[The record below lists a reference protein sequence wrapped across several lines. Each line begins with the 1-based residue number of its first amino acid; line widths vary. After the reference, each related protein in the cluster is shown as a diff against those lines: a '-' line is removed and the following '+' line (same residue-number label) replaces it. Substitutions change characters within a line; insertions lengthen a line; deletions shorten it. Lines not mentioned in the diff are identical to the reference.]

1 MGTVS
6 CRSAEMGDVSMPKKL
21 SKALTPLQVKN
32 ANAGRHADGDGLHLL
47 VKKTGARSWVYRFML
62 DGKSRDV
69 GLSRCPEAIELLQ
82 KTGGKELS
90 LAQARDVAAIYRL
103 KVKVGIDPLAQRQE
117 AAAAAAA
124 EKQAKVAASVTFRAA
139 AEAYIQTNQ
148 DSWRNSKHRQQWKNT
163 LETYV
168 YPIMGE
174 LPVADITTPHV
185 LSILEPIWKDKP
197 ETASRVR
204 GRIEVIMDAAKVR
217 GYREGENPARW
228 RGHLAQILPARTR
241 LSRGHHKAAPYS
253 EVPDI
258 LQELQTRRAV
268 AALALEFVILT
279 AARTGEVIGA
289 TWAEFDLAKA
299 VWTIPAARMKAGRE
313 HRVPLSIRA
322 LEILQEVKKLDSTS
336 VFSGSKGG
344 QLSGMAMAM
353 LLRRMK
359 TDVTVHGF
367 RSSFRD
373 WTAECTAYPHEVCEM
388 ALAHTVGNKVEAAY
402 RRGDLFEKRRRLMED
417 WAEFCAGELAFGAD
431 VMPIGMVAQ

>member
-1 MGTVS
+1 L
-6 CRSAEMGDVSMPKKL
+6 PKKL
-21 SKALTPLQVKN
+21 SKALTPLQIKN
-32 ANAGRHADGDGLHLL
+32 AKPGRHADGDGLHLL

-82 KTGGKELS
+82 KTGGQELS
-90 LAQARDVAAIYRL
+90 LAQARDVATIYRM
-103 KVKVGIDPLAQRQE
+103 KVKIGIDPLAQRQE

-124 EKQAKVAASVTFRAA
+124 EKQAKKAASVTFRAA
-139 AEAYIQTNQ
+139 AEAYIAMNE

-168 YPIMGE
+168 YPILGN
-174 LPVADITTPHV
+174 LPVADIATPHTLAV
-185 LSILEPIWKDKP
+185 LEPIWKEIP

-204 GRIEVIMDAAKVR
+204 GRIEVVLDAAKVR
-217 GYREGENPARW
+217 GYRDGENPARW

-241 LSRGHHKAAPYS
+241 LSRGHHKAAPYAT
-253 EVPDI
+253 VPGLLRD
-258 LQELQTRRAV
+258 LHGRKAV

-289 TWAEFDLAKA
+289 TWAEVDLAKA
-299 VWTIPAARMKAGRE
+299 IWTIPADRMKAGRE
-313 HRVPLSIRA
+313 HRVPLSARA
-322 LEILQEVKKLDSTS
+322 LEILHDVKKLDSTS
-336 VFSGSKGG
+336 VFPGSKGG

-388 ALAHTVGNKVEAAY
+388 ALAHTVANKVEAAY

-417 WAEFCAGELAFGAD
+417 WAGFCASDSGASGEVVPLR
-431 VMPIGMVAQ
+431 VAAK